1 MTYSLYFLST
11 KDNEAFFCLFF
22 IFFILITSI
31 IAFPLQD
38 TTFTL
43 PPGTLAPGLGG
54 GRAAHQSPA
63 TGGFRAKGPG
73 GWALLATLP
82 PAAPATGEH
91 RRKGHKGRSIP
102 GERRTALEV
111 KFAHGFSRGPDGS
124 SSARTRGWEASVQPS
139 LP

>member
-1 MTYSLYFLST
+1 MKHFV
-11 KDNEAFFCLFF
+11 CLFY
-22 IFFILITSI
+22 IFLILITSI

-73 GWALLATLP
+73 GWALPQPAHLLLATLA